1 MTDATRS
8 VTDPL
13 KRTTEELPGG
23 DLLKDLHADR
33 LLGEV
38 QHLLAAMGT
47 RAAKRLLERIEG
59 TADRLGDYSESGEG
73 GLLSAL
79 TGGAGGGLLSSLA
92 KGEGG
97 GLLSGLV
104 KGEGGGL
111 LSGLAKGAGGGVL
124 SGLAKGAGGGVLSA
138 LAGGG
143 EKGSLRERLA
153 PGLAAVKAYAK
164 TKLEQKLRGGD
175 KGGRGK
181 KLKVTNIV
189 ETLDVGAPLRLVYDQ
204 WTQFEDFPSFTKKVE
219 DVHQE
224 SDEKVEWKAQVF
236 WSHRTWE
243 STIIEQI
250 PDKRIVWRS
259 KGPKG
264 YVDGAVA
271 FSEIGPDMTRIA
283 LVLEYHPQGLFEH
296 TGNLWRAQGRRARL
310 EFKHFRRHVMTQAVL
325 RPDEIEGWRGE
336 IRDGKVVKDHE
347 TAMREEGKAEGRPE
361 RAPREEEEPERG
373 REEEYEGEYAEE
385 YEGEEEPEYGE
396 EEPGEGERGR
406 REPVTSGGRR
416 GDTGRGDRPERST
429 RRERRG

>member
-1 MTDATRS
+1 MTESTRS

-13 KRTTEELPGG
+13 KQTAEQLPGG

-33 LLGEV
+33 LLGEL
-38 QHLLAAMGT
+38 QNLATAMGT
-47 RAAKRLLERIEG
+47 RAAMRLLERISG
-59 TADRLGDYSESGEG
+59 TADRLGDYSEHGEG

-79 TGGAGGGLLSSLA
+79 TGGAGGGLVSGLS
-92 KGEGG
+92 KRGGG
-97 GLLSGLV
+97 GLLSGLAKRGGGRLLSGLA

-124 SGLAKGAGGGVLSA
+124 SALTGGGK
-138 LAGGG
+138 
-143 EKGSLRERLA
+143 EGSLRERIA
-153 PGLAAVKAYAK
+153 PGFAAVKAYAK
-164 TKLEQKLRGGD
+164 TKLEQKLRGGG
-175 KGGRGK
+175 KGGKGK

-189 ETLDVGAPLRLVYDQ
+189 ETLDVGAPLQLVYNQ

-224 SDEKVEWKAQVF
+224 SDEKVRWKAQVF

-259 KGPKG
+259 RGPKG

-271 FSEIGPDMTRIA
+271 FSEIGPDLTRIA

-310 EFKHFRRHVMTQAVL
+310 EFKHFRRHVMTQAIL

-336 IRDGKVVKDHE
+336 IRDGEVVKDHE
-347 TAMREEGKAEGRPE
+347 TAVREREEAEGRTE
-361 RAPREEEEPERG
+361 RAGPEEEPERE
-373 REEEYEGEYAEE
+373 REGEYAEE
-385 YEGEEEPEYGE
+385 YEGEEEAEYESEEAEPGE
-396 EEPGEGERGR
+396 EEEHRR
-406 REPVTSGGRR
+406 REPVTSERR
-416 GDTGRGDRPERST
+416 SGDTGRGDRSERSA
-429 RRERRG
+429 RRERRR

>member
-47 RAAKRLLERIEG
+47 RAAKRLLERVEG

-92 KGEGG
+92 
-97 GLLSGLV
+97 

-153 PGLAAVKAYAK
+153 PGFAAVKAYAK
-164 TKLEQKLRGGD
+164 TKLEQRLRGGD
-175 KGGRGK
+175 KGGKGK
-181 KLKVTNIV
+181 KIKVTNIV

-204 WTQFEDFPSFTKKVE
+204 WTQFEDFPSFMKKVE

-224 SDEKVEWKAQVF
+224 SDEKVRWKAQIFV
-236 WSHRTWE
+236 SHRNWE

-259 KGPKG
+259 RGPKG

-336 IRDGKVVKDHE
+336 IRDGEVVKDHE

-361 RAPREEEEPERG
+361 RTGREEEEPERG
-373 REEEYEGEYAEE
+373 REEEREREYAEE
-385 YEGEEEPEYGE
+385 YEGEEEPEYEYGE
-396 EEPGEGERGR
+396 EEPGESERGR
-406 REPVTSGGRR
+406 REPVTSGRRR
-416 GDTGRGDRPERST
+416 GDTGREERPERSG